1 MPALAAPYHRRVR
14 ARITLLAV
22 ALAACHRG
30 GATSTPLITAAPR
43 HPGEPGPGP
52 LQVVSTQPIE
62 ASPDPRAASTR
73 TASQGLAAAAEAP
86 ARAAEPLPI
95 REQARVRLQPARAQ
109 TSGNTVEGAVS
120 GVAFFGERS
129 ELLVGGGNDDRVHLA
144 EIASGRELWASPKLG
159 KDVDAVAACGEHFA
173 GLTYHNRLA
182 IYHRRPGAGVEA
194 ERVGPGGSEWLAF
207 TEDCAHIL
215 TAAFLGPLLIY
226 KRGGALAAE
235 LPSDGY
241 RGFGYADRR
250 TVYRAPVAAPRPPTN
265 GLDPDPDDAALDPD
279 QPTTEPRYFLYT
291 WDGTPGVG
299 VTTELPYVYEDHELG
314 LLTQVQPTP
323 WGGLVREYC
332 DHRRCRVILEDRGQI
347 VDFAVDG
354 GVWTLTLGSVIALS
368 AGGEYL
374 AWYRDG
380 LPVQIVEMATGRRVA
395 LPRVNRTMSS
405 TVDFTFDPRDPRRIA
420 VTMHPAPNMVTVYRL
435 GDGPWPVDP
444 VPPARGPGSAGIAR

>member
-1 MPALAAPYHRRVR
+1 MAP
-14 ARITLLAV
+14 
-22 ALAACHRG
+22 
-30 GATSTPLITAAPR
+30 
-43 HPGEPGPGP
+43 
-52 LQVVSTQPIE
+52 
-62 ASPDPRAASTR
+62 PDPRAASTK

-95 REQARVRLQPARAQ
+95 REEARVRLQPERAQ

-129 ELLVGGGNDDRVHLA
+129 ELLIGGGNDDRVHLA

-159 KDVDAVAACGEHFA
+159 KDVEAVAACGEHFA

-182 IYHRRPGAGVEA
+182 IYRRRPGARVEA
-194 ERVGPGGSEWLAF
+194 ERVGHGGSKWIAF

-226 KRGGALAAE
+226 ERGGALAAE

-241 RGFGYADRR
+241 RGFGYADGR
-250 TVYRAPVAAPRPPTN
+250 TAYRARVATPRPPTN
-265 GLDPDPDDAALDPD
+265 GLDPDPDDPALDPD
-279 QPTTEPRYFLYT
+279 QPTAEQRYFLYT
-291 WDGTPGVG
+291 WDRTPDRGV
-299 VTTELPYVYEDHELG
+299 VTELPYVYEDHDLG
-314 LLTQVQPTP
+314 LLTQVQPTR
-323 WGGLVREYC
+323 WGGLIREYC
-332 DHRRCRVILEDRGQI
+332 DRRRCRVILEDRGQI

-354 GVWTLTLGSVIALS
+354 GVWTLTLGSALALS
-368 AGGEYL
+368 SGGEYL

-380 LPVQIVEMATGRRVA
+380 LPVQIVELATGRRVA

-405 TVDFTFDPRDPRRIA
+405 TVDFTFDPRDPRRLA

-435 GDGPWPVDP
+435 GDGP
-444 VPPARGPGSAGIAR
+444 S